1 MVRHFFWDGETG
13 QAIYSFF
20 HGQKIIRVN
29 FSLLAVAVTVQLGK
43 SGSQGL
49 CVWHGKLRA
58 TAPDKSVPR
67 HTTAP

>member
-20 HGQKIIRVN
+20 HGQKAIGLN

-49 CVWHGKLRA
+49 SVCHGKLRA